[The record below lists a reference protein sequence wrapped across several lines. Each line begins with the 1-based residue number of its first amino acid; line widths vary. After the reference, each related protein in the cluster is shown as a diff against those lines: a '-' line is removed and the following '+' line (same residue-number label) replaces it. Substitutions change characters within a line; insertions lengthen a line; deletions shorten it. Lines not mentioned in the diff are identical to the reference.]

1 MVTNVLESLF
11 PFLFL
16 FSDFSFEKGF
26 PSVWILLILVT
37 VIFQSLKFYRKKYLY
52 CFNILEN
59 TCHILAGL
67 KENKSSPEEI
77 KSSLSEVPIIN
88 HYWSEFWETVVIN
101 KDQSGN
107 DQFFNTVDAEYFFNE
122 ENLISNHIDIRFYN
136 ALPGIL
142 TGLGILG
149 TFLGLMFGL
158 SNLDFASANS
168 NELREG
174 IAKLLSGAT
183 IAFSTS
189 VWGML
194 SSICFNVLEKKCI
207 KELTVKV
214 NDVKKLIDELFDKKT
229 AEKWLS
235 EIHKEASEQT
245 KALKEF
251 NDDITLSIGEALESA
266 FEKRLS
272 PSLEKLGEAIENLN
286 NAGVQGIS
294 ESMQKA
300 AGGEFERVAE
310 IMRSVGE
317 TMKTTADYGQRIQ
330 EDLENSLNDNIN
342 NFSNKIE
349 EVFKDITQTTGDQ
362 TELIKNQIN
371 DLNTTTVNTTSRV
384 ANLVEELSE
393 KFSKNM
399 EIATQSIYEERQSVG
414 KLLTEINESI
424 GSMKEL
430 MLEAGLVA
438 DTFKESSQPVKDAV
452 SYLTDQ
458 VKEMSR
464 LQNEFMESSQSST
477 ENWNSSINQMETILD
492 QMNMGLDD
500 TKNLWSGYKDNFDNL
515 RTELNTVFNQ
525 MNEGLIEY
533 RKITGDGLKTYLQD
547 FDQSM
552 SNGMGLLRGAIKDL
566 NEVVEDLESK
576 NN

>member
-1 MVTNVLESLF
+1 MGTEVIENLL
-11 PFLFL
+11 PFLF
-16 FSDFSFEKGF
+16 FFIEPSFEKGF
-26 PSVWILLILVT
+26 ASVWILLILFT
-37 VIFQSLKFYRKKYLY
+37 VIFQSFKFYRKKYLY

-59 TCHILAGL
+59 TRQKLSSL
-67 KENKSSPEEI
+67 KENNSSPEEI
-77 KSSLSEVPIIN
+77 RSSLNEIPVIN

-101 KDQSGN
+101 KDHNGK

-122 ENLISNHIDIRFYN
+122 ENLISNHVDIRFYN

-158 SNLDFASANS
+158 SQLDLNS
-168 NELREG
+168 PTAAELSKQ
-174 IAKLLSGAT
+174 IAGLLNGAT

-194 SSICFNVLEKKCI
+194 SSICFNILEKKCI
-207 KELTVKV
+207 KKLTEKVGVVKR
-214 NDVKKLIDELFDKKT
+214 LIDELFDKKT

-235 EIHKEASEQT
+235 EINKEASEQT

-251 NDDITLSIGEALESA
+251 NQDLTSSIGQALESA

-317 TMKTTADYGQRIQ
+317 TMKTTADFGQKIQ
-330 EDLENSLNDNIN
+330 ADLENSLNDNIS

-349 EVFKDITQTTGDQ
+349 EVFKDITKSTGDQ

-371 DLNTTTVNTTSRV
+371 DLNTTTVNTTNRV

-393 KFSKNM
+393 KFSANM
-399 EIATQSIYEERQSVG
+399 EIATQSINEERQSVG
-414 KLLTEINESI
+414 KLLAEVNQSI

-438 DTFKESSQPVKDAV
+438 DTFKESSHPVKEAV
-452 SYLTDQ
+452 SFLTTQ

-464 LQNEFMESSQSST
+464 LQNSFMESSQSST
-477 ENWNSSINQMETILD
+477 ENWNSSIDNMEAILS
-492 QMNMGLDD
+492 QMNTGLDD

-515 RTELNTVFNQ
+515 RADLNAVFKQ

-533 RKITGDGLKTYLQD
+533 RNTTGDGLKTYLQD
-547 FDQSM
+547 FDTSM
-552 SNGMGLLRGAIKDL
+552 GNATGSLLNAIEELD
-566 NEVVEDLESK
+566 EVVKALENKKS
-576 NN
+576 

>member
-37 VIFQSLKFYRKKYLY
+37 VIFQSFKFYKKKYLY

-122 ENLISNHIDIRFYN
+122 ENLISDHIDIRFYN

-142 TGLGILG
+142 TALGILG

-168 NELREG
+168 NELKEG
-174 IAKLLSGAT
+174 IASLLSGAT

-189 VWGML
+189 VWGMF

-207 KELTVKV
+207 KKLSLKV
-214 NDVKKLIDELFDKKT
+214 NDVKKLIDDLFDKKP

-235 EIHKEASEQT
+235 EIHKEACQQT
-245 KALKEF
+245 KTLKEF
-251 NDDITLSIGEALESA
+251 NDDLTLSIGEALESA

-286 NAGVQGIS
+286 NAGVKGIS

-330 EDLENSLNDNIN
+330 ADLESSLNDNIN

-349 EVFKDITQTTGDQ
+349 EVFKDITKTTDDQ

-371 DLNTTTVNTTSRV
+371 DLNTTTVDTTNRV
-384 ANLVEELSE
+384 ANLVEGLSE
-393 KFSKNM
+393 KFSENM
-399 EIATQSIYEERQSVG
+399 RIATQSIFEERQSVE
-414 KLLTEINESI
+414 KLLTEVNQSI

-438 DTFKESSQPVKDAV
+438 DTFKESSQPVRDAV

-464 LQNEFMESSQSST
+464 LQNNFMESSQKST
-477 ENWNSSINQMETILD
+477 DSWNSSIINMEAILR
-492 QMNMGLDD
+492 QMNTGLDD
-500 TKNLWSGYKDNFDNL
+500 TKILWSGYKDNFDNL
-515 RTELNTVFNQ
+515 RTDLNEVFKQ
-525 MNEGLIEY
+525 MKEGLIEY
-533 RKITGDGLKTYLQD
+533 RQTTGDGLTTYLQH
-547 FDQSM
+547 FDTSM
-552 SNGMGLLRGAIKDL
+552 SNATGSLLAAIEEL
-566 NEVVEDLESK
+566 NDVVQELENRS
-576 NN
+576 N

>member
-1 MVTNVLESLF
+1 MGTEVIETLF
-11 PFLFL
+11 PFLF
-16 FSDFSFEKGF
+16 FFNDFSFAKVF
-26 PSVWILLILVT
+26 ASVWILLILIT

-59 TCHILAGL
+59 TCQILASL

-77 KSSLSEVPIIN
+77 KSSLSEIPVIN

-101 KDQSGN
+101 KDQRGK

-122 ENLISNHIDIRFYN
+122 ENLISNHVDIRFYN

-158 SNLDFASANS
+158 SQLDLNS
-168 NELREG
+168 PTAAELSKQ
-174 IAKLLSGAT
+174 IAGLLNGAT

-207 KELTVKV
+207 KDLTEKVGVVKR
-214 NDVKKLIDELFDKKT
+214 LIDELFVKKT
-229 AEKWLS
+229 TEKWLS
-235 EIHKEASEQT
+235 EIQVEASEQT
-245 KALKEF
+245 RALKTF
-251 NDDITLSIGEALESA
+251 NDDLATSIAGALENA
-266 FEKRLS
+266 LAKELS
-272 PSLEKLGEAIENLN
+272 PSLEKLGDAIANLN

-294 ESMQKA
+294 ESIQKA

-317 TMKTTADYGQRIQ
+317 TMKTTADYGQKIQ
-330 EDLENSLNDNIN
+330 VDLENSLNDNIS

-349 EVFKDITQTTGDQ
+349 EVFKDITKSTGDQ
-362 TELIKNQIN
+362 AELIRDQIN
-371 DLNTTTVNTTSRV
+371 DLNTTTFNTTNRV

-393 KFSKNM
+393 KFSNNM
-399 EIATQSIYEERQSVG
+399 EIATQSINEERQSVG
-414 KLLTEINESI
+414 KLLAEVNRSI
-424 GSMKEL
+424 DSMKEL

-438 DTFKESSQPVKDAV
+438 DTFKESSHPVKEAV
-452 SYLTDQ
+452 SFLTAQ
-458 VKEMSR
+458 VKEMSK
-464 LQNEFMESSQSST
+464 LQNSFMESSQSST
-477 ENWNSSINQMETILD
+477 ENWNSSIDNMEAILS
-492 QMNMGLDD
+492 QMNTGLDD

-515 RTELNTVFNQ
+515 RADLNAVFNE
-525 MNEGLIEY
+525 MHERLIEY
-533 RKITGDGLKTYLQD
+533 RKATGDGLKTYLKD
-547 FDQSM
+547 FDASM
-552 SNGMGLLRGAIKDL
+552 SNGMSSLASAI
-566 NEVVEDLESK
+566 EDLEGVVKDLENKK
-576 NN
+576 N